1 MNDTVSKHGKEF
13 RQDCKKFAAFTLL
26 AFSLVSL
33 CFCTLFPAA
42 LFLSFLFNGIWL
54 GSSLF
59 SALAQEREKRTID
72 ALRLTQLSSLD
83 ILMLKSRREV
93 RAWGLGNI
101 ALLGL
106 MMVTGHVGQES
117 MLWVFSGWLAL
128 ATGGL
133 LSIALALAV
142 STRSETTSSAVVSG
156 WVTKGVWLA
165 GLPLLDQVLEAVF
178 VLQGPLHFLRFL
190 DPAWVA
196 YRVGEASFFELGG
209 LTVSALWMGAAG
221 SVVAALVLLVQ
232 SSRLIDS
239 SFESAA
245 CLEDRERHRVYRQR
259 FAAGL
264 DSNPFFLRE
273 LAWQLRSG
281 AGRWPGYAVFLTLFL
296 APFMYGVAQQQ
307 KADQPKPIRIVRQD
321 VIQAPATFTQTQPQ
335 VEHQADHP
343 SDHHQFEVPA
353 VEIKTRPHSHFC
365 LSRAIG
371 LPVDRH
377 TWGTASHSTRLVMT
391 ENGQVQ
397 KVSDRTLQRMSENQ
411 ERRVRSTHKYPS
423 QANTRS
429 FFQRE
434 LGRGL
439 LTGLLLTVIYL
450 FVRGGAFMAGAVT
463 GERERRAWDQI
474 ALTGATPDQFL
485 LGKMA
490 GVLAFPVR
498 QLLFC
503 SPALILF
510 AVNGVINFTQLLLIV
525 TMLLSCFAAAGAL
538 GLMASASRPTSHQ
551 AQGFALAASAALLVL
566 PMSQYGWV
574 ALAAGAVML
583 VARTEMAAGA
593 RFATYAGVLGLGCVG
608 GSAASPLASVMALCG
623 SSMPLFGPIAGAGAT
638 AMLAWSAGWMALLAL
653 GFYKLAVAHLESGG
667 SVEA

>member
-13 RQDCKKFAAFTLL
+13 RHDCKKFAAFTLL

-72 ALRLTQLSSLD
+72 ALRLTQLTSLD
-83 ILMLKSRREV
+83 ILMLKSRREL
-93 RAWGLGNI
+93 RAWALGNV
-101 ALLGL
+101 ALLGV

-142 STRSETTSSAVVSG
+142 STRSETTSSAVVTG
-156 WVTKGVWLA
+156 WVSKGVWLA

-178 VLQGPLHFLRFL
+178 VLKGPLHFLRFL

-196 YRVGEASFFELGG
+196 YRVGEASFFELSS
-209 LTVSALWMGAAG
+209 LTVSALWMGAAA
-221 SVVAALVLLVQ
+221 SVVVALVMVVQ
-232 SSRLIDS
+232 SSRIIDS
-239 SFESAA
+239 SFEAA
-245 CLEDRERHRVYRQR
+245 GCLEDRERHRVYRQKY
-259 FAAGL
+259 AGGL
-264 DSNPFFLRE
+264 DKNPFFLRE

-307 KADQPKPIRIVRQD
+307 KVDQPKPVRIVRQD
-321 VIQAPATFTQTQPQ
+321 VVQRPSVAPTQHQTQQQVNHNGTPQ
-335 VEHQADHP
+335 QCHIPVI
-343 SDHHQFEVPA
+343 EVKA
-353 VEIKTRPHSHFC
+353 RPHSHLC

-377 TWGTASHSTRLVMT
+377 SWLQPSETTRMVMT

-397 KVSDRTLQRMSENQ
+397 KVSDRTLQRMSESQ
-411 ERRVRSTHKYPS
+411 QRRVTKTHYRS
-423 QANTRS
+423 NTKS

-485 LGKMA
+485 LGKLA

-503 SPALILF
+503 SPVLILF
-510 AVNGVINFTQLLLIV
+510 AVNGVISFGQLILV
-525 TMLLSCFAAAGAL
+525 VGMLLSCFAAAGTL

-574 ALAAGAVML
+574 ALAVGAVL
-583 VARTEMAAGA
+583 LASRTEMETGA
-593 RFATYAGVLGLGCVG
+593 RFATYAGVMGMGFVG
-608 GSAASPLASVMALCG
+608 GSAASPLAAVMALCG
-623 SSMPLFGPIAGAGAT
+623 SSVPMYGPIAGAGAT
-638 AMLAWSAGWMALLAL
+638 AMLAWSGVWMAMLAY
-653 GFYKLAVAHLESGG
+653 GFYKVAVLRLESGG
-667 SVEA
+667 SVAA